1 MAYLKGVN
9 LSASSNIDGTAANFT
24 SISGSSLSGSFTGSF
39 IGNIVG
45 TSSLATVAN
54 IANTSLTASYVGGG
68 SVDGTVLSAT
78 SASFATSGDGN
89 FTGSFTGSFT
99 GDGSN
104 LTGVTAA
111 GTLSSS
117 AQIASDISGA
127 FTAPSASFSTRVT
140 AQETFSSSLDATFAT
155 EAELN
160 SATASLSSS
169 LSADIS
175 TNKSDITTN
184 SASAASS
191 IAANVASII
200 TNSASAASDIAGL
213 VADSA
218 SFSTRVTSQETF
230 SSSLSTTTITYTGS
244 FTGDGSGLTG
254 VVAAGTISSSAQIA
268 SDISGAFTS
277 TSASIA
283 TDIATLDGSAVKITG
298 NQSIAGTKTFTEDI
312 AVQGTASINY
322 LKTIYETS
330 SVIFSSGSTKFGDTL
345 DDTHIRTGSLLVTGS
360 SYKINGEDI
369 IITSVLNT
377 ATASL
382 SSSLATNI
390 ATKADS
396 ASFAS
401 SIAANVASITTNS
414 SSVASDVAGL
424 VADSASFSTRITTAE
439 SELSN
444 TLLSSS
450 AQIASDISG
459 AFTSTSASIA
469 ASIGGNV
476 ADITTLTSKTGSY
489 ATTGSNTF
497 IGNQT
502 ITGSVNITGSV
513 TSYGFNLDPSLT
525 GIPALF
531 SPTSLNLSASD
542 AVVVTSSPFRV
553 ASLTTTER
561 GTFTAQNGDVIFNT
575 TVGKY
580 QVYSGSAWTNVL
592 QTEDKYDEIIVTVV
606 SDGGNKYA
614 FDGVTA
620 PKLSLNK
627 GTTYRFDL
635 SDSTNNNHPLAFRLP
650 DNTSYTTGV
659 TTVGTAGNTG
669 AYVEFDVDFA
679 TSSSLKYYCT
689 VHGNGMG
696 NTIQL
701 IDLYDLV
708 ATGSLQGTA
717 TTASYVTTA
726 QTASYVAASNVDGTV
741 TSASYAIT
749 SSHAIT
755 ASFAENAG
763 SVNTGSLLTTASAT
777 SNTITFTKGD
787 SSTFAVTVATGSGGG
802 TGTGFPFT
810 GSAGISGSLTVVGG
824 TISGDG
830 SGLTGVT
837 ASISTETTVTSSFT
851 NSVSETVTH
860 NFNSLNVNVIVYDS
874 SNTQIIPESVTLS
887 SANVATV
894 TFAATS
900 SGHIVVTEGGH
911 LISHLNGSG
920 GAITASGHLVPSQN
934 ETYDL
939 GSSSLR
945 WKDLYLSGSTIN
957 LGGTEISRDADG
969 HVSFHVGSTR
979 KKIIVDELIIGSDT
993 SSQRRVS
1000 VHSGRLRVQTDGGS
1014 EALVL
1019 SSSYAITASYAEN
1032 AGGGSG
1038 FPFTGSADISGSL
1051 NVTGSV
1057 SFPRFDSTAG
1067 TAVFSSADTLNQ
1079 SKSSPGGAGASSTA
1093 GIVFGGYVGPS
1104 YSNCTEEYNGTS
1116 YSAGGN
1122 IITARQQMKGAGTST
1137 AAIGTGGNTPSII
1150 SDTEEYD
1157 GTSWATGG
1165 AMINTRKNHAAGGT
1179 QNAGLAYGGY
1189 GTSNFMTATEE
1200 YDGSSWSSGGALI
1213 VGRAA
1218 HGGAGTQ
1225 NSSLLIGGRG
1235 PGYSNSYFNCTE
1247 EYDGSSW
1254 TVGTNTI
1261 NISYWRGAAAA
1272 SANAYLAGHGA
1283 GASGTPTVISSGETW
1298 DGSSWSSAGSFIQSR
1313 NQVAGFGNSTSAVF
1327 AGGFYPSRFN
1337 CTEEFSP
1344 PGSYIP
1350 GFVYDKDT
1358 GTTTSTT
1365 FVESSAL
1372 RYKEDI
1378 QPLNPQLDKVMQLK
1392 PVSYTWSPT
1401 QDQHIGLVAEEV
1413 NKLYPEFIGHNQ
1425 KGEVEGIQYS
1435 KMVSILIQSI
1445 QEQQE
1450 QINELKNIIKENK

>member
-68 SVDGTVLSAT
+68 NVDGTVLSAT

-218 SFSTRVTSQETF
+218 SFSTRITTAESE
-230 SSSLSTTTITYTGS
+230 LSNT
-244 FTGDGSGLTG
+244 LL
-254 VVAAGTISSSAQIA
+254 SSSAQIA

-283 TDIATLDGSAVKITG
+283 TDIATLDGNTVKITG

-377 ATASL
+377 TTSSL
-382 SSSLATNI
+382 SSSLATGI
-390 ATKADS
+390 ASDS
-396 ASFAS
+396 ASLA
-401 SIAANVASITTNS
+401 ASIVSNS
-414 SSVASDVAGL
+414 SSAATDIAGL
-424 VADSASFSTRITTAE
+424 VADSASFSTRVTSQETFSSSLSTTTITYTGSFTGDGSGLTGVVAAG
-439 SELSN
+439 
-444 TLLSSS
+444 TISSS

-469 ASIGGNV
+469 TSIAGNV

-489 ATTGSNTF
+489 ATTGSNIF

-592 QTEDKYDEIIVTVV
+592 QTEDKYDEITVTVV
-606 SDGGNKYA
+606 NDGGNKYA

-635 SDSTNNNHPLAFRLP
+635 SDSTNSNHPLAFRLP
-650 DNTSYTTGV
+650 NDTSYTTGV

-726 QTASYVAASNVDGTV
+726 QTASYVAASNIDGTV

-900 SGHIVVTEGGH
+900 SGYIVVTEGGH
-911 LISHLNGSG
+911 LITTLNGAG
-920 GAITASGHLVPSQN
+920 GAITASGHLVPSQH

-945 WKDLYLSGSTIN
+945 WRDLYLSGSTIN
-957 LGGTEISRDADG
+957 LGGTEISRDGDG
-969 HVSFHVGSTR
+969 HVTFHVGSTR
-979 KKIIVDELIIGSDT
+979 KKIIVDELIIGSDS
-993 SSQRRVS
+993 SSQRRVN
-1000 VHSGRLRVQTDGGS
+1000 VDNGTLRVQTDGGS

-1038 FPFTGSADISGSL
+1038 FPFTGSADVSGSL

-1067 TAVFSSADTLNQ
+1067 TPVFSSADTLNQ
-1079 SKSSPGGAGASSTA
+1079 SKSAPGGAGASSTA
-1093 GIVFGGYVGPS
+1093 GIVFGGYAPPA
-1104 YSNCTEEYNGTS
+1104 YTNCTEEYNGTS

-1122 IITARQQMKGAGTST
+1122 LITARQQIKGAGTLT
-1137 AAIGTGGNTPSII
+1137 AAIGTGGQTPSTL

-1165 AMINTRKNHAAGGT
+1165 AMINTRRSHAAGGT

-1189 GTSNFMTATEE
+1189 GTANFMTATEH
-1200 YDGSSWSSGGALI
+1200 YDGSAWSAGGTLI
-1213 VGRAA
+1213 VGRAQ

-1235 PGYSNSYFNCTE
+1235 PSYSNSYFNCTE

-1261 NISYWRGAAAA
+1261 NTSYFRSAAAA

-1283 GASGTPTVISSGETW
+1283 GASGTPSVISSGETW
-1298 DGSSWSSAGSFIQSR
+1298 DGSSWSSAGSFIQNR
-1313 NQVAGFGNSTSAVF
+1313 NQTSQFGNSTSAVF
-1327 AGGFYPSRFN
+1327 AGGYYPSQTN

-1358 GTTTSTT
+1358 GTTTSTV

-1378 QPLNPQLDKVMQLK
+1378 KPLNSQLDKVMQLK

-1413 NKLYPEFIGHNQ
+1413 NKLYPEFIGHNN

-1445 QEQQE
+1445 QEQQK